1 MRENKNRGLFATHAA
16 HAHKTLSSHARSP
29 FAFFSLQLLTA
40 CEKEFGLVMP
50 HGALNEVKSVDDAV
64 SYWERRLA
72 AVEEE
77 RIAAAKHYTVQ
88 HPPNVVIGGKGRGAV
103 IREWQQQ
110 HGVRPHWDYRKDDP
124 LAALGEDEQDDDG
137 ARIVVAGRSE
147 GVP

>member
-1 MRENKNRGLFATHAA
+1 M
-16 HAHKTLSSHARSP
+16 
-29 FAFFSLQLLTA
+29 
-40 CEKEFGLVMP
+40 MP

-110 HGVRPHWDYRKDDP
+110 HGVRPHWDFRKDDP
-124 LAALGEDEQDDDG
+124 LAAFGEDEQDDDG